1 MNEELKQLEIEL
13 AKVRLAK
20 EQLELRD
27 ALKRAQRQQAISDKT
42 EKVVAVGRNAAHN
55 SSVALSDAT
64 SRTPVPWKNVF
75 VYYTL
80 SAALFAIYVA
90 GLPDSKHNMFVIAF
104 FASCAVAIL
113 ATNLLLKKLIQL
125 VLN

>member
-42 EKVVAVGRNAAHN
+42 EKVVAVGRNAALVWN
-55 SSVALSDAT
+55 QVFGTFYAEFNTDGGGNFKTVA
-64 SRTPVPWKNVF
+64 R
-75 VYYTL
+75 
-80 SAALFAIYVA
+80 
-90 GLPDSKHNMFVIAF
+90 
-104 FASCAVAIL
+104 
-113 ATNLLLKKLIQL
+113 
-125 VLN
+125 